1 METNTRILIADANP
15 DFCTLLTELID
26 QEEGLELAAVAGAM
40 MGAYQQVS
48 SNMGDN
54 INVRIL
60 MLVMLA
66 GAGSMNGILITG
78 FNGGNS
84 NSATGDFSFGVE
96 GFLFKDGRI
105 VHPVREILI
114 TGNLLTLWN
123 NLLAA
128 GDDARTCKSKIIPTL
143 AFKEVDFSA

>member
-1 METNTRILIADANP
+1 MDKDGIMAL
-15 DFCTLLTELID
+15 
-26 QEEGLELAAVAGAM
+26 V
-40 MGAYQQVS
+40 
-48 SNMGDN
+48 GD
-54 INVRIL
+54 
-60 MLVMLA
+60 
-66 GAGSMNGILITG
+66 GILVTG